1 VQKPTSGWSTPARPG
16 SSTDSSCSESG
27 VVEPRRPAPASKER
41 LRLSESGWAR
51 ARRLRRRWRRWVSV
65 RRSVSLAGPSVA
77 CPKSLAL
84 ARSRWCAPHGD
95 VPRCCTFPPGPRK
108 SPVAASSVARVPPV
122 RRAPCGLASH
132 PAVLRPPSK
141 GPRTCDTGIQERL
154 GSGAGT
160 FQRSEVGAVTRLRLR
175 PRKPPRS
182 GRRPIGS

>member
-108 SPVAASSVARVPPV
+108 STVAASSVAVYLQY
-122 RRAPCGLASH
+122 AGL
-132 PAVLRPPSK
+132 PAALP
-141 GPRTCDTGIQERL
+141 GIQRSSGHRQRDL
-154 GSGAGT
+154 GHATPASRNVWAAVRAR

>member
-1 VQKPTSGWSTPARPG
+1 VPKPSSGWSMPARRG

-27 VVEPRRPAPASKER
+27 VVELRRPAQASKER

-65 RRSVSLAGPSVA
+65 RRSVSPAGPSPRVS
-77 CPKSLAL
+77 KVSL
-84 ARSRWCAPHGD
+84 RW
-95 VPRCCTFPPGPRK
+95 PGPAGAHPTETLR
-108 SPVAASSVARVPPV
+108 AAPRFRGDPALHTGCVLGRPRTSSTP
-122 RRAPCGLASH
+122 GT
-132 PAVLRPPSK
+132 LRPCQSSSGAPATVK
-141 GPRTCDTGIQERL
+141 GPRTCDTGIQEPL
-154 GSGAGT
+154 GSGPGT